1 MRLSQL
7 LNKNLYTNKTPRGI
21 SVGVAFS
28 LKNCVVKQLL
38 CSSQPPTGKSP
49 RKSDF
54 AINVSAISAVSDG
67 ISLTH
72 IRPTLPKPQA
82 KLFLNLPVY
91 SYDGVFLGNLIDGEM
106 ENFIL
111 IRLFTDRNEAFPP
124 LFHQRLPRRDISP
137 QGNTLSA
144 RSTRT
149 VPPAFT
155 ITNRRKVR
163 YKASFATCY
172 APGCASK
179 TYPFFTAVCPFLR
192 RLKSHLHR
200 IFRRKL

>member
-38 CSSQPPTGKSP
+38 CSSQPPTDKSP

-124 LFHQRLPRRDISP
+124 SSISVCRDAIFLRKETPYPLGQRVPSPLLSQLQTEEKSVTKPLLRRAMHQGALVKL
-137 QGNTLSA
+137 TLSL
-144 RSTRT
+144 
-149 VPPAFT
+149 PP
-155 ITNRRKVR
+155 
-163 YKASFATCY
+163 FA
-172 APGCASK
+172 
-179 TYPFFTAVCPFLR
+179 PF
-192 RLKSHLHR
+192 SDD
-200 IFRRKL
+200 